1 METVAVGGTGVRLF
15 VYKKIDTITTS
26 GDTIN
31 VTLTKTVR
39 LSFTGSGTALGFMAA
54 NKLFLFIG
62 TDHTAEPSKSRKV
75 TSL

>member
-1 METVAVGGTGVRLF
+1 MAVGGTGVRLF
-15 VYKKIDTITTS
+15 VYKKTDTITTS